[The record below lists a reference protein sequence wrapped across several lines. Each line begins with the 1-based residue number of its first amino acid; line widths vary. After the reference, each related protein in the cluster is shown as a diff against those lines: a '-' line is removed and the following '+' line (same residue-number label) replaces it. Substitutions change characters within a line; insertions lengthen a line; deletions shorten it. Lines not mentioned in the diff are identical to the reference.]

1 MMNINMGR
9 ILWILQLFVILAI
22 GGVIPNDVIQFT
34 NDNSNSDDIVV
45 KAAER
50 LMDDPSFLIKVKA
63 LMEYTAIQDGY
74 TMNENGEAEVD
85 LRALIKINLTE
96 LLRLLMTGNA
106 DLFDSTLCSGTVNG
120 GWGEWSDYDDCSATC
135 GPGTKT
141 RSRQCDN
148 PPPSNGGDVCA
159 GDNTETTECNLA
171 MCPVNGGWGEW
182 LDYGDCSATCGTGSK
197 TRSRQCNNPPPSNDG
212 EFCEGD
218 DTETAECN
226 LPLCPVNGGWGEW
239 LDYGDCSVTCGP
251 GTKTRSR
258 QCDNPPPSNDGDV
271 CEGDNTET
279 TECNLAIC
287 PEDKCLSYRGF
298 KYDSASE
305 TCILLSNYITR
316 ASTANYVCNYHG
328 LRLYKMD
335 TLEKIAFLKRT
346 VIQHYREKNW
356 YSYGVFVGA
365 FDTGNGNFKWLD
377 GTSVTWYSGWP
388 LSYGQ
393 QCLRLDTRNWEM
405 DETWCSNRFQFACEK
420 IV

>member
-106 DLFDSTLCSGTVNG
+106 DLFDSTLCSGT
-120 GWGEWSDYDDCSATC
+120 
-135 GPGTKT
+135 
-141 RSRQCDN
+141 
-148 PPPSNGGDVCA
+148 
-159 GDNTETTECNLA
+159 
-171 MCPVNGGWGEW
+171 VNGGWGEW